1 MQALG
6 LIRDFDFIALSLGGD
21 LDVDGGDL
29 GIGRGGGGDGGTDVR
44 LPGNVDEVAD
54 EGLCGGGG
62 AKHNENNTGNAHGK
76 GQTHCENN
84 IWIAQE
90 GQDRNAERGSQCRE
104 RTTEGL
110 HSENNIGRSH
120 QRALSC
126 GTHPDGAG
134 SGEGRGVEPG
144 V

>member
-44 LPGNVDEVAD
+44 LPSDVDEVAD

-62 AKHNENNTGNAHGK
+62 
-76 GQTHCENN
+76 
-84 IWIAQE
+84 
-90 GQDRNAERGSQCRE
+90 
-104 RTTEGL
+104 
-110 HSENNIGRSH
+110 
-120 QRALSC
+120 
-126 GTHPDGAG
+126 
-134 SGEGRGVEPG
+134 GRGRG
-144 V
+144 RNHIR